1 MKKQATFLFLSLFF
15 SFTVFAQQTINDA
28 VFFETA
34 KAELTDQAKKEL
46 NEFTQLLKSY
56 GDYSL
61 EVKAHTDDRGDHD
74 YNLDLSNRRAN
85 SVMNYLTT
93 LGIESSKSSS
103 VFFGE
108 SRPNYTNETEEGMQK
123 NRRVDLLATVH
134 TIENIGA
141 LLNRLSEKEEQEY
154 QFSADENIKLTA
166 LNGTTIWIPANAFV
180 NEKGE
185 SVTGEV
191 TFRIEEAY
199 SHFDIITN
207 GLSTLSGEKL
217 LETGGMVFM
226 EAEADGQKLEL
237 KEGVDLLIEMPTEKT
252 EDKMQLFT
260 GNPTEDGVV
269 DWASTGQEF
278 KTDEKDY
285 LTYPPVPK
293 PKYSHKT
300 FPPYECDL
308 DARPLAPKKP
318 RKPVEPRTPK
328 RDQFKYNPGFLKTM
342 TLGKKGIQEEEERKY
357 EAALEKYKDRHQKYV
372 NISKPRYE
380 EELIVYKEKTTY
392 HKEADKIWVEDCKN
406 NRAEYLKT
414 MRAKFEKED
423 SLARVNYQVQIKLWR
438 KAKQKIAKE
447 FEEKYNEIGTLN
459 KKALSGYFYQV
470 NKLGWINCDRFL
482 NFPAS
487 SMMLANIKTTSPS
500 LEEMVYI
507 VFEEERSIIRPRR
520 IQNGGYQFN
529 LPVGKKV
536 AILGIK
542 VENGRP
548 QMAKLSTQLQREK
561 QYLLDYKSVTLKDM
575 RKTLESLGNG

>member
-15 SFTVFAQQTINDA
+15 SFSIFAQQTIIDE

-85 SVMNYLTT
+85 SVMSYLTT

-103 VFFGE
+103 AFFGE

-134 TIENIGA
+134 TIKNISA
-141 LLNRLSEKEEQEY
+141 LLDRLSETKDQEY
-154 QFSADENIKLTA
+154 KFPADENIKLTA

-185 SVTGEV
+185 TVTGEV
-191 TFRIEEAY
+191 TFKIEEAY
-199 SHFDIITN
+199 SNLDIISN

-217 LETGGMVFM
+217 LETGGMVYM
-226 EAEADGQKLEL
+226 EAKADGQKLQL
-237 KEGVDLLIEMPTEKT
+237 KEDVNLLVEMPTEKT
-252 EDKMQLFT
+252 KEEMQLFT
-260 GNPTEDGVV
+260 GNPTEDGV

-308 DARPLAPKKP
+308 DARPIAPKKP
-318 RKPVEPRTPK
+318 RRPIEPRAPK
-328 RDQFKYNPGFLKTM
+328 REQFKYNPGFLKSM
-342 TLGKKGIQEEEERKY
+342 SLGKKGIKEEEERKY
-357 EAALEKYKDRHQKYV
+357 EAALEKYKDRHEKYV

-380 EELIVYKEKTTY
+380 EELIVYKEKTALY
-392 HKEADKIWVEDCKN
+392 KETDREWVVNCEDD
-406 NRAEYLKT
+406 RAEYLKT

-438 KAKQKIAKE
+438 KAKQKIADE
-447 FEEKYNEIGTLN
+447 FVEKYNEVGTIN
-459 KKALSGYFYQV
+459 KKALNAYFYQV
-470 NKLGWINCDRFL
+470 NKLGWINCDRFM
-482 NFPAS
+482 NIPAS

-507 VFEEERSIIRPRR
+507 VLEDERSIIRPRK

-548 QMAKLSTQLQREK
+548 QMAKLNTQLRREK

-575 RKTLESLGNG
+575 RKTLESLGNS